1 LKPVICNRLFSYHK
15 NRKTCNLNEQ
25 TSAMLSTTPSRLFDL
40 AFQHLDNPLPDM
52 LAAKENGR
60 WRSYDTREVI
70 ELSRALARGMQRAG
84 ISPHDFMPEHQD
96 KIGLISAN
104 RPEWVITDLAC
115 QLCGAV
121 LVPVYP
127 TISQN
132 ELSFVLQDAAVK
144 IVFTGDAQ
152 LYEKV
157 RQIKDQ
163 LPALQAI
170 YCFQE
175 DDHLPYW
182 KSLFCEEGQEQLEQT
197 MQQIRDHHLATIIY
211 TSGTTGIPKGV
222 MLSHRNIVSN
232 VLACRPILPLPENA
246 RALSFLPL
254 NHVYE
259 RMITYLYIHSRVP
272 IYYAESMDKIG
283 ENLKEVQP
291 TIFTTVPRLLE
302 KLYERIV
309 QAGLQLRGIKR
320 WIFFWALGVAKRYQ
334 LRKRQPLLYALQL
347 KIADKLVFSKWRAA
361 LGGRIEAVVIG
372 SAPAQI
378 RLMQIFTAAGI
389 PCLEGYGLTETSPV
403 ISVNRLE
410 IENRMFG
417 TVGPVIDGVEVK
429 IAPDGEI
436 LCKGPNVMM
445 GYYKRPDLTAEVM
458 EDGWLHTGD
467 VGEIINGKFLKITDR
482 KKELL
487 KTSGGKYVAPQ
498 PIENKLKESRFIEQ
512 VMVVGEGRKF
522 VSALIVPSFAHLK
535 DWCVKNNI
543 PFDKPEDV
551 IQHPQVKAL
560 YQSILD
566 KYNPLFNHV
575 EQIKKFVLLPRE
587 WTIEGGELT
596 PTLKLKRKA
605 IEAKY
610 HELIEQI
617 YHNEK

>member
-1 LKPVICNRLFSYHK
+1 
-15 NRKTCNLNEQ
+15 
-25 TSAMLSTTPSRLFDL
+25 MLSPSPSRLFDL
-40 AFQHLDNPLPDM
+40 AFQHFDHPLPDM

-60 WRSYDTREVI
+60 WRSYSTQAVI
-70 ELSRALARGMQRAG
+70 ELSQALARGMQRAG
-84 ISPHDFMPEHQD
+84 ISPNDFTPEHQD

-157 RQIKDQ
+157 QQIKDQ

-170 YCFQE
+170 YCFEQNPK
-175 DDHLPYW
+175 LPYW
-182 KSLFCEEGQEQLEQT
+182 KQLLCEEGQQQLEQT
-197 MQQIRDHHLATIIY
+197 MQQIRDDHLATIIY

-232 VLACRPILPLPENA
+232 VLACRPILPLSKNA

-283 ENLKEVQP
+283 ENLKEVRP

-309 QAGLQLRGIKR
+309 QAGMQLHGIKR
-320 WIFFWALGVAKRYQ
+320 AIFFWALGVAKRYQ
-334 LRKRQPLLYALQL
+334 LRKHQPLLYALQL

-361 LGGRIEAVVIG
+361 LGGRIQAVVIG

-575 EQIKKFVLLPRE
+575 EQIKKFVLLPHE

-617 YHNEK
+617 YHSEK